1 MKFFRNTEEQKD
13 IEPQSKS
20 AEKKHRTAVRAAE
33 RHRVKFS

>member
-20 AEKKHRTAVRAAE
+20 AEKNIEPQSEQQKDIE
-33 RHRVKFS
+33 